1 MKKLVLVLLIISLTF
16 SFIGCMAGADGAN
29 GVDGKDGINGI
40 DGEDGKDGKDGADGK
55 DGVDGTDGKDGINGA
70 DGKDGIDGTD
80 GKDGADGKDGID
92 GTDGKDGTDGSNG
105 KSAYELA
112 CDAGFKGTEAE
123 WLASLKGTDGTNG
136 RGIDH
141 MAFNE
146 NGELVVYYTDGT
158 TQNLGYVPSAP
169 QILEYKLLADGTYEV
184 YAGNEIAGYQ
194 SVTIPSTYRG
204 RNVSG
209 IAEGGFSN
217 VSTLISVYIPE
228 TITTIGASAF
238 ENCTSL
244 ETVLGGEKL
253 QCIGN
258 SAFAN
263 CTSLQSFTI
272 SSSCVEIGNSCFDGA
287 TNLTVTVYPASL
299 SKIGSRALRSV
310 KDIIWESDGST
321 SWQFTVASGNAW
333 IYPYLPGDSGQKQY
347 TTVSNQTFKITIN
360 KDNATT
366 FFKEEQNYITTVEYN
381 YYWGNYKL
389 TVSPGSY
396 VLTLV

>member
-16 SFIGCMAGADGAN
+16 SFIGCKAGADGVN

-55 DGVDGTDGKDGINGA
+55 DGVDGTDGKDGINGT
-70 DGKDGIDGTD
+70 DGKDGIDGT
-80 GKDGADGKDGID
+80 DGKDGID

-184 YAGNEIAGYQ
+184 YAGNEIAGYK

-204 RNVSG
+204 KNVSR

-272 SSSCVEIGNSCFDGA
+272 PSSCVEIGNSCFDGA

-299 SKIGSRALRSV
+299 SKIGSRALSSV

-321 SWQFTVASGNAW
+321 SWQFTVTSGKAW
-333 IYPYLPGDSGQKQY
+333 IYPYLPGDIGQKQY
-347 TTVSNQTFKITIN
+347 ITVSNQTFKITIN
-360 KDNATT
+360 KDTARKLFMGT
-366 FFKEEQNYITTVEYN
+366 QDYITDVEYN
-381 YYWGNYKL
+381 YYWGHYKL